1 MKKNAFSIATVVIIA
16 LIIFLCHSITPAKSE
31 TGFKGHKLRIQSHK
45 TDESGKRGLFIP
57 KINNFY
63 NMKKS
68 TITPLCKTFGENA
81 LFQRFR
87 ISPFNNKKAYRMPTL
102 HVRKDIDC
110 KIMSMH
116 VRRDVDYKIFNLIP

>member
-1 MKKNAFSIATVVIIA
+1 MVSIAI
-16 LIIFLCHSITPAKSE
+16 IIFLCHSITSAKSE
-31 TGFKGHKLRIQSHK
+31 TGFKGQKLRIQSHK
-45 TDESGKRGLFIP
+45 TDESAKQGSFAPITNKL
-57 KINNFY
+57 Y
-63 NMKKS
+63 TVEKS
-68 TITPLCKTFGENA
+68 TITPLCKTFRKNV

-102 HVRKDIDC
+102 HVRKDIDY